1 MQIDKSLTLKQNVK
15 DMEYSF
21 KDIFRKN
28 VEKVLYGKIKKI
40 ERHMKKYSRIIT
52 FNITDNDTRDSF
64 TDMLCGEKLEKL
76 RDQSTFAQSVYNRRN
91 IFISIE
97 NWKKHGKTNKHTNVV
112 FNEGNFID
120 IYSVENGCIIPH
132 KTIYQNNKWLKN

>member
-1 MQIDKSLTLKQNVK
+1 MQIDKSLTLKQNVI

-52 FNITDNDTRDSF
+52 
-64 TDMLCGEKLEKL
+64 L
-76 RDQSTFAQSVYNRRN
+76 
-91 IFISIE
+91 
-97 NWKKHGKTNKHTNVV
+97 
-112 FNEGNFID
+112 
-120 IYSVENGCIIPH
+120 
-132 KTIYQNNKWLKN
+132 